1 VKIAANILFLSQT
14 AANMIPRLEREFS
27 TTDIKVKFL
36 TSADPKEVDFIMV
49 DYALIEAHY
58 EKLKILLNF
67 PEKLSIITSLADH
80 VLVNEILKKTRA
92 TNLFGLSGPNTLS
105 DFRDYVLCKKLNYKW
120 ETSTF
125 IKEPSYKKQIYFE
138 TSANLQEKLEDLL
151 SQIDLTDCFE
161 GIENYLSQ
169 IMNELLTNALY
180 NAPTDSSGNFK
191 FRETNRKEI
200 VKSEPNKIPFLEF
213 TMDQNKICFK
223 VTDFYG
229 SLTQNNI
236 FEFLTK
242 GIIQEKKGGAGIGLY
257 LAFKYCHKLIIN
269 IEQNK
274 YTEILIVIEKDKRFK
289 RYSTKEKSF
298 HLFLKEESNQIE
310 L

>member
-1 VKIAANILFLSQT
+1 LKTSASILFLSQT
-14 AANMIPRLEREFS
+14 AANLIPRLERELS
-27 TTDIKVKFL
+27 HTDIKVKFL

-49 DYALIEAHY
+49 DYALIETHY
-58 EKLKILLNF
+58 EKLKILLSY

-80 VLVNEILKKTRA
+80 IAVNEILKKTRA
-92 TNLFGLSGPNTLS
+92 NNLFGLSGPNTLS
-105 DFRDYVLCKKLNYKW
+105 DFRDYILCKKLNYKW
-120 ETSTF
+120 ETTTF
-125 IKEPSYKKQIYFE
+125 IKEPSYKKQVYFE
-138 TSANLQEKLEDLL
+138 TSANLQEKLEELLTHVDL
-151 SQIDLTDCFE
+151 SDCFE

-180 NAPTDSSGNFK
+180 NAPTDSSGHFK
-191 FRETNRKEI
+191 YKETDRKEI
-200 VKSEPNKIPFLEF
+200 VKSEPHKIPFLEF

-236 FEFLTK
+236 YEFLTK
-242 GIIQEKKGGAGIGLY
+242 GIVQEKKGGAGIGLY
-257 LAFKYCHKLIIN
+257 LAFKYCHKLVIN
-269 IEQNK
+269 IEQHK
-274 YTEILIVIEKDKRFK
+274 YTEVLIVIEKDKRFK

-298 HLFLKEESNQIE
+298 HLFIKEEINQIE